1 MNYYLVISLI
11 LAAVSSM
18 FSLTRQLQMLQQN
31 SYYPSRYFGWLK
43 DNLPIY
49 DICLFLVCSL
59 LFIFK
64 FFIGQTIFCAA
75 VLAVRIPLH
84 INIQKKAIKH
94 LVFTARIKRL
104 FAAAIILHA
113 FLITLYIVRPVT
125 LAGSLAMDIS
135 FAFSYLVPILTL
147 VIWAVTVPVEKTVS
161 LWYINDAKK
170 ILSSYKDL
178 KVIGITGSYGKTT
191 TKFILTRIL
200 SEKFN
205 VVCTPHSFNTPMG
218 VVRTVRQNLKPQTQ
232 IFVCEMGA

>member
-64 FFIGQTIFCAA
+64 AFIAQTVFCAA

-84 INIQKKAIKH
+84 INIQKKAIKP

-104 FAAAIILHA
+104 FATAIILHA
-113 FLITLYIVRPVT
+113 VLITLYIVRPIT
-125 LAGSLAMDIS
+125 LAGRLAMDIS

-147 VIWAVTVPVEKTVS
+147 VIWAVNVPVEKSVS

-170 ILSSYKDL
+170 ILSSYRDL
-178 KVIGITGSYGKTT
+178 KVIGIT
-191 TKFILTRIL
+191 
-200 SEKFN
+200 
-205 VVCTPHSFNTPMG
+205 
-218 VVRTVRQNLKPQTQ
+218 
-232 IFVCEMGA
+232 